1 MDEEEIIE
9 VFKIL
14 MERIETLE
22 KENKELKE
30 MIVSN
35 NERHKS
41 MESAIS
47 DAIKNHGV
55 WNHGVWIQTFKE
67 MFSSLSGKYDKKKR
81 IINLP
86 DKDDSFWIIWNRNLG
101 REIIHNISE
110 TPHDK

>member
-35 NERHKS
+35 NERHES

-47 DAIKNHGV
+47 DAIK
-55 WNHGVWIQTFKE
+55 NHGVWIQTFKE

-86 DKDDSFWIIWNRNLG
+86 DKDDSFWITWNRNLG